1 MIFIFLKKLKYILVL
16 LKNALFNKE
25 KARELILNRTYL
37 KFYIFKHKLITNDY
51 LHPQETDFNVSLEN
65 ANQNNPAPLLILERN
80 INFLKKNNFFDDTF
94 SFIDIGSGCG
104 ILIHYVLNNLDYFCN
119 YYGIEFEKNFFE
131 ISKKNL
137 ISYKHK
143 NMNLHYKD
151 ARNFLLEEK
160 KYLIY
165 LYNPFKFDI
174 LKIFLSNN
182 YENIIKNKST
192 IIYHNDI
199 HIEDI
204 KKEFKFRYLRK
215 FSGTTFIL
223 PKN

>member
-104 ILIHYVLNNLDYFCN
+104 ILIHYVFVIICRVYF
-119 YYGIEFEKNFFE
+119 
-131 ISKKNL
+131 
-137 ISYKHK
+137 
-143 NMNLHYKD
+143 
-151 ARNFLLEEK
+151 
-160 KYLIY
+160 
-165 LYNPFKFDI
+165 
-174 LKIFLSNN
+174 
-182 YENIIKNKST
+182 
-192 IIYHNDI
+192 
-199 HIEDI
+199 
-204 KKEFKFRYLRK
+204 
-215 FSGTTFIL
+215 
-223 PKN
+223 